1 MDLFDIKE
9 QLRNAGILISFS
21 GSFSHSIIEELGTAV
36 KKYLESSEN
45 KKPAMMDVFS
55 VYIEAAQNV
64 RNYSERRLA
73 AGASKES
80 LDANI
85 LVIARQNEHYQISA
99 GNAIASADVPGLSAS
114 LERIAGMDKAGLK
127 ALYKEQ
133 LRKERRPDDDGAG
146 LGLIEMARRAS
157 EPLQYAFT
165 PIDSETSYF
174 SLSVVI

>member
-1 MDLFDIKE
+1 MDLFNIKE
-9 QLRNAGILISFS
+9 QLRNTGILISFS

-36 KKYLESSEN
+36 KKYLESSES

-85 LVIARQNEHYQISA
+85 LVIARQDEHYQISA
-99 GNAIASADVPGLSAS
+99 GNTIALADVSELTAK
-114 LERIAGMDKAGLK
+114 LDRLAGADKIELK

-133 LRKERRPDDDGAG
+133 LRKEHGPEDDGAG

-157 EPLQYAFT
+157 EPLKYTFT
-165 PIDSETSYF
+165 PIDGETSYF

>member
-9 QLRNAGILISFS
+9 QLRNAGILISFN

-36 KKYLESSEN
+36 KKYLESSES

-64 RNYSERRLA
+64 RNYSERQLA
-73 AGASKES
+73 AGASKEA

-85 LVIARQNEHYQISA
+85 LVIAKQNEHYQVSA
-99 GNAIASADVPGLSAS
+99 GNTIAVADIPELTAK
-114 LERIAGMDKAGLK
+114 LERLAGADKAELK

-133 LRKERRPDDDGAG
+133 LRKERGPDDDGAG

-157 EPLQYAFT
+157 EPMQYAFT
-165 PIDSETSYF
+165 PIDGETSYF